1 MVKLVKPDK
10 LIVGWREWA
19 ALPQLKIKRIKLKV
33 DTGAR
38 TSALHAFNIRPLK
51 KGGKDLVQFEVHP
64 IQRNEDLIRSC
75 VCPIRDYRWVMDSGG
90 KREKRFVIETPI
102 RLGSMEWPIE
112 ITLTDRDQMRFRML
126 LGRSAVK
133 HHFLV
138 DPAGSY
144 RTKKTKKPLTVSKRS
159 HRGVERR
166 SDDEE
171 E

>member
-1 MVKLVKPDK
+1 MVKVIKPER

-19 ALPQLKIKRIKLKV
+19 ELPQLKIKRIKLKV

-38 TSALHAFNIRPLK
+38 TSALHAFNIRPIR
-51 KGGKDLVQFEVHP
+51 KGGKDFVRFEVHP
-64 IQRNEDLIRSC
+64 IQRNEDFIQSC
-75 VCPIRDYRWVMDSGG
+75 VCPVRDYRWVMDSGG

-102 RLGSMEWPIE
+102 RLGSVEWPIE

-126 LGRSAVK
+126 LGRNAVK
-133 HHFLV
+133 NRFLV

-144 RTKKTKKPLTVSKRS
+144 RTKKGKKTRSVPFRSARVKKRTS
-159 HRGVERR
+159 
-166 SDDEE
+166 SDEE